1 MNKWYVIKISEEN
14 KKKYGETNNF
24 VICEYY
30 DDLDEFISFYE
41 DTIILITTSKEI
53 AENTKRKLDE
63 QIQKQSN

>member
-30 DDLDEFISFYE
+30 DGLDDFISFYE
-41 DTIILITTSKEI
+41 DTIVLVTTSKEI
-53 AENTKRKLDE
+53 AENTKKVLDE
-63 QIQKQSN
+63 QLREQSN